1 MGAKAWYLPC
11 LKAEQ
16 NYELKDLWISPS
28 EYGLCLSCKPGGK
41 LEQSR
46 LILWCRAFRGC
57 LLIRAFQQ
65 NRPDLQK
72 ACLPM
77 TDRPEERQTTHKV
90 ELNEFFPFPVVEE
103 REWGAV
109 SLFERAA
116 VLTREREYLP
126 ALYQAFQTLDSSGSW
141 QDWLRRNWKADGVE
155 PFCQRAQY
163 VMTEPEE
170 RSEIFS
176 GEPRSIAPDEKQQL
190 LELWC
195 RYFACQERPITGE
208 HSAAPTLFPQSV

>member
-1 MGAKAWYLPC
+1 MREINWYLPC
-11 LKAEQ
+11 LRAEQ
-16 NYELKDLWISPS
+16 NYLLKDLWIRPS

-46 LILWCRAFRGC
+46 LILWCRVFRGC
-57 LLIRAFQQ
+57 LLMRAFQQ
-65 NRPDLQK
+65 NRPDLQR

-77 TDRPEERQTTHKV
+77 TDRPEERQTTNKV
-90 ELNEFFPFPVVEE
+90 DLTDFFPFPVVEE
-103 REWGAV
+103 TEWGAV

-126 ALYQAFQTLDSSGSW
+126 ALYQAFQALDSSGGW

-155 PFCQRAQY
+155 LFCQRAQY
-163 VMTEPEE
+163 VMTEPED
-170 RSEIFS
+170 RSEMFS
-176 GEPRSIAPDEKQQL
+176 KEPKAVSPEEKQQL

-195 RYFACQERPITGE
+195 RYFVHQGRSMKHECFSTQIICICEE
-208 HSAAPTLFPQSV
+208 